1 MVVAKAFEKVLKH
14 GEQRKDAVVA
24 SLALATRLG
33 DRSRWSF
40 TRPFVGCPI
49 NSELELSGASRPFGY
64 EPGIRRDLTTVW
76 LRQNIKLAL
85 GLGLGLYRIVIYIYI
100 YIYIYMHTYMFR
112 KPCALHGPSGWL
124 VRGPIF
130 ARTRKVERL
139 LGWNNILETISC
151 NANGFE

>member
-100 YIYIYMHTYMFR
+100 YIYAYIYVQKTVRTPRAIRMVGAWTDFCSDT
-112 KPCALHGPSGWL
+112 KGWET
-124 VRGPIF
+124 
-130 ARTRKVERL
+130 TRLKL
-139 LGWNNILETISC
+139 YFGND
-151 NANGFE
+151 

>member
-76 LRQNIKLAL
+76 LRQNSWPLGWAL
-85 GLGLGLYRIVIYIYI
+85 GFIELLYIYI
-100 YIYIYMHTYMFR
+100 YICIHICSENRAHSTG
-112 KPCALHGPSGWL
+112 HQDGWCVDRFL
-124 VRGPIF
+124 LGH
-130 ARTRKVERL
+130 ERL
-139 LGWNNILETISC
+139 RDYSVETIFWKRLVVMQMVL
-151 NANGFE
+151 NRLF

>member
-85 GLGLGLYRIVIYIYI
+85 GLGLGLYRIVIYIYNI
-100 YIYIYMHTYMFR
+100 CIHICSENRAHSTG
-112 KPCALHGPSGWL
+112 HQDGWCVDRFL
-124 VRGPIF
+124 LGH
-130 ARTRKVERL
+130 ERL
-139 LGWNNILETISC
+139 RDYSVESIFWKRLVVMQMVLNRL
-151 NANGFE
+151 F